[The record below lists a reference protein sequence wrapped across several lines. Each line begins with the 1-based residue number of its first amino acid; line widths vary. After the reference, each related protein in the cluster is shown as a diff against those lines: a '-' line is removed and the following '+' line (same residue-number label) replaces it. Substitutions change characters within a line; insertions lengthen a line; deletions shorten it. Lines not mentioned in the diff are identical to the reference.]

1 MARGE
6 VALCMATRLAR
17 TAEIAMIAESCGFD
31 AFFIDMEHCTISL
44 DAAAQICVAALPVGI
59 TPLVRIAGHQFE
71 DATRLLDMG
80 ALGIICPN
88 VSTRAEAEA
97 FVRACRF
104 PPLGERSVSGAGP
117 LQGYHPTP
125 LADVNKQGNAATVL
139 IAMLETPE
147 GIANADAI
155 AAVPGIDV
163 LLIGSNDLCT
173 AMGIPGELK
182 SPKLRAAYEATA
194 KACKTHGKHLGVG
207 GIRADVDARR
217 GTGEARRAFRHR
229 GVRRAVP
236 DEGRARPK
244 SPPCARRS
252 GAIALLLAHAPLPE
266 VAAFLAHEARQHHLV
281 HFVMRHRRAA
291 PSGRSGKATQESCL
305 WNSRGRH

>member
-1 MARGE
+1 VAFPNRTQERLARDE

-17 TAEIAMIAESCGFD
+17 TSEIAMLADSCGFD

-44 DAAAQICVAALPVGI
+44 DDAAQICVAALPLGI
-59 TPLVRIAGHQFE
+59 TPLVRIAGRNFE

-97 FVRACRF
+97 LVRACRF
-104 PPLGERSVSGAGP
+104 PPFGGRSVAGPGP
-117 LQGYHPTP
+117 LQGYRATP
-125 LADVNKQGNAATVL
+125 LGEVNKQGNAATLL
-139 IAMLETPE
+139 IPMLETLE

-182 SPKLRAAYEATA
+182 SPKLRAAYETTA
-194 KACKTHGKHLGVG
+194 KACKAHGKHLGVG
-207 GIRADVDARR
+207 GIRADVEHVAELIKLGARFVIAGSDTQYLMR
-217 GTGEARRAFRHR
+217 SAR
-229 GVRRAVP
+229 
-236 DEGRARPK
+236 DEIVALRK
-244 SPPCARRS
+244 
-252 GAIALLLAHAPLPE
+252 AI
-266 VAAFLAHEARQHHLV
+266 
-281 HFVMRHRRAA
+281 
-291 PSGRSGKATQESCL
+291 G
-305 WNSRGRH
+305 